1 MKRFLHF
8 VLIVSTVCSGIAA
21 QIDFVFNPQKYNAIT
36 LDTSRLPAPVAEPR
50 VDDFVQLEEVR
61 MHYQIWG
68 KGKTP
73 LILIHGNGG
82 SVKSLRE
89 AAQYLANEYTVYLP
103 ESRCH
108 GQSSDPGEISYA
120 LMAKDYAQF
129 IAAMGLQKPLI
140 MGHSDGGI
148 NAIQIAA
155 DYPDLPGAIIA
166 CGANSN
172 PDTFKPYFPFGVWV
186 KNIFKPDKLNDMMQ
200 EKATRYI
207 ESSFRVELNIRGLLK
222 LFINRLPVLMLFF
235 FGIKKV
241 LIEKV
246 EVSYMEKHLL
256 MLTYMLLYISCL
268 FFNNNVSAYLSQRF
282 WEAACYPLTIFAMVF
297 LRNYSGS
304 LYVKITL
311 YGFLI
316 SNIFNMAYTLYTID
330 NFNANAN
337 TF

>member
-36 LDTSRLPAPVAEPR
+36 LDPSRLPAPVAEPC

-68 KGKTP
+68 EGKTP

-89 AAQYLANEYTVYLP
+89 AAQYLANDYTVYLP

-129 IAAMGLQKPLI
+129 IAAMGLEKPLI

-186 KNIFKPDKLNDMMQ
+186 KNVFQPDKLNDMMLTLPDFTPEYLAQ
-200 EKATRYI
+200 ITCPAYIVSGQYDILWLTDTVYLHENISGSDMAVVRRADHSSYMSQGGKKAYVLATDW
-207 ESSFRVELNIRGLLK
+207 LKTKGLL
-222 LFINRLPVLMLFF
+222 
-235 FGIKKV
+235 
-241 LIEKV
+241 
-246 EVSYMEKHLL
+246 
-256 MLTYMLLYISCL
+256 
-268 FFNNNVSAYLSQRF
+268 
-282 WEAACYPLTIFAMVF
+282 
-297 LRNYSGS
+297 
-304 LYVKITL
+304 
-311 YGFLI
+311 
-316 SNIFNMAYTLYTID
+316 
-330 NFNANAN
+330 
-337 TF
+337 